1 MGCCDDALLKI
12 PQTHCF
18 LGLTMAAIVVKDVT
32 LEFPIYG
39 MQRSLRRVVLQ
50 RAAGGL
56 IRPKDAE
63 HRHVTV
69 TALTNISF
77 ELRDG
82 DRLGLIGHNGAG
94 KSSLLKVLAGVYEPT
109 SGEVWVDGHITSLF
123 DLHPGLDAEAT
134 GYETIT
140 TIGML
145 LGLRRNEIAGKVP
158 EIEKFSELGEYL
170 SLPIRTYSTG
180 MATRLGFSIA
190 TVLDPEILLLDED
203 IGASDARFT
212 ARVAARLE
220 ELARRS
226 AILVLAS
233 HTDELIR
240 AICNKAALLEAG
252 RIVRVG
258 QVDEVLADY
267 HEKKSQLAQS
277 P

>member
-1 MGCCDDALLKI
+1 
-12 PQTHCF
+12 
-18 LGLTMAAIVVKDVT
+18 MAAIVVKDVT

-39 MQRSLRRVVLQ
+39 MQRSLRRTLFQ

-56 IRPKDAE
+56 IHQKDAQ
-63 HRHVTV
+63 HTHVSV
-69 TALTNISF
+69 TALAGVSL

-94 KSSLLKVLAGVYEPT
+94 KSSLLKVLAGVYQPT
-109 SGEVWVDGHITSLF
+109 RGEVWVDGHITSLF
-123 DLHPGLDAEAT
+123 DVHSGLDVEDT
-134 GYETIT
+134 GYETIV

-145 LGLRRNEIAGKVP
+145 LGLQRGEIEKKVP
-158 EIEKFSELGEYL
+158 EIEQFSELGEYL

-190 TVLDPEILLLDED
+190 AIMDPEILLLDED

-212 ARVAARLE
+212 ARAAARLE

-240 AICNKAALLEAG
+240 IICNKAVLLEAG
-252 RIVRVG
+252 QIVRVG
-258 QVDEVLADY
+258 PVDDVLAEY
-267 HEKKSQLAQS
+267 HGKKPKLVQS
-277 P
+277 A